1 MRVGGGIGAYVITPC
16 KISLQLKNKK
26 KKKLVLSKSF
36 PSQAL
41 PGVQDLELI
50 DFLLHDAL

>member
-1 MRVGGGIGAYVITPC
+1 MALAFTHDG
-16 KISLQLKNKK
+16 LLNQFKNKK

-36 PSQAL
+36 PSQTL

-50 DFLLHDAL
+50 DFLLHDA